1 MNDTGLTNAIETLFT
16 LEYIYDSIEGM
27 TDENDDIFQEIV
39 SLALQVT
46 GGQECLLALLDGRE
60 GRGRFKVVGRSS
72 DEQKDVHI
80 PPDLNILFEEVVEG
94 GEAILVGPDTPLT
107 SSAICAP
114 LKIRGT
120 VFGVLSLV
128 GGKGRKRL
136 NQSDLRYIRT
146 LTKRSSLNMENKILY
161 ESVYSNTTDT
171 FQSLITSIHLRDH
184 YTKRHS
190 ANVSHLAVMTAEAL
204 HCSEKEVESLRI
216 AAMLHDVGKIAIPDN
231 ILLKNGRLTH
241 EEYTVIKGHPLIGE
255 DILKPVMLMDTERK
269 IIRHHHERWDGK
281 GYPDG
286 LAGEEI
292 PFLSRIL
299 SVADSFDA
307 MISNRPYREALD
319 IDVAMG
325 ELYRNR
331 SSQFDKEIVGVFI
344 PTCRALCC

>member
-1 MNDTGLTNAIETLFT
+1 MHETHLTNTIETLLT
-16 LEYIYDSIEGM
+16 MEYIYDSIEGM
-27 TDENDDIFQEIV
+27 SGENDDIFQEVV
-39 SLALQVT
+39 SLALRIT
-46 GGQECLLALLDGRE
+46 GGDDCILAFLDGRE
-60 GRGRFKVVGRSS
+60 KHDRFKVVGTSS
-72 DEQKDVHI
+72 GEYGHDHI
-80 PPDLNILFEEVVEG
+80 PSEMYTLFEEVVER
-94 GEAILVGPDTPLT
+94 GEAILVDSDTLF
-107 SSAICAP
+107 SRSVICAP

-120 VFGVLSLV
+120 VFGVLSLTGEK
-128 GGKGRKRL
+128 GGKGL

-184 YTKRHS
+184 YTKSHS
-190 ANVSHLAVMTAEAL
+190 ANVAHLAVKTAENL
-204 HCSEKEVESLRI
+204 HCSDQEIESLKI

-231 ILLKNGRLTH
+231 ILLKNGRLTD
-241 EEYTVIKGHPLIGE
+241 EEYTVIKRHPIIGE
-255 DILKPVMLMDTERK
+255 DILKPVMLMDTERM
-269 IIRHHHERWDGK
+269 IIRHHHERWDGG

-307 MISNRPYREALD
+307 MISNRPYRGALTM
-319 IDVAMG
+319 DVAID

-331 SSQFDKEIVGVFI
+331 NSQFDKEIVDPFI
-344 PTCRALCC
+344 STCRNLYC